1 MKQTDPKLKA
11 DQARCELRNSQKKSE
26 DEGLIQ

>member
-11 DQARCELRNSQKKSE
+11 DQARYELRNSQKKSE